1 MMRLPR
7 GLYGMADATF
17 GDPVDQ
23 AARLVAAGCKVLQM
37 RCKRWTTGMRIDAA
51 RATLRVTRPAGVIL
65 IVNDDIE
72 CAASVGA
79 DGVHL
84 GQGDGTLPHAR
95 ARLPAGSLIGRS
107 THDPA
112 EVHGAVA
119 EGADYIGF
127 GPIYPTTTKETG
139 FSSRGLRA
147 LQGACGQFPGPVVA
161 IGGITAPRLPAL
173 RATGVHGWA
182 VGSGIWRAPDPDRA
196 ISELLLGERG
206 KPDGSG
212 I

>member
-1 MMRLPR
+1 
-7 GLYGMADATF
+7 MADATF

-84 GQGDGTLPHAR
+84 GQGDGTLSDAR

-107 THDPA
+107 THDAA

-147 LQGACGQFPGPVVA
+147 LQDACRQFPGPVVA
-161 IGGITAPRLPAL
+161 IGGIAAPRLPAL

-196 ISELLLGERG
+196 ISELLLVERG